1 MDYTDSQRVN
11 NVQLAKNV
19 KIVEPNVTI
28 IYACPVILEG
38 TERISPV
45 FVTPK
50 VLNVGE
56 GDILCSPQAGGIM
69 HKIVTEYTDG
79 MHYFQFNI
87 LFLLCINPDL
97 KMKVSPNTFNTHSKM
112 NS

>member
-19 KIVEPNVTI
+19 KIVEPNSTI

-38 TERISPV
+38 AKRISPV

-56 GDILCSPQAGGIM
+56 GDIVQSSSGWDHAQNSHRIHGWYAL
-69 HKIVTEYTDG
+69 T
-79 MHYFQFNI
+79 
-87 LFLLCINPDL
+87 CIA
-97 KMKVSPNTFNTHSKM
+97 
-112 NS
+112 

>member
-1 MDYTDSQRVN
+1 MDYTDFQRVN

-28 IYACPVILEG
+28 IYACPVILGG

-50 VLNVGE
+50 VLSVGE

-69 HKIVTEYTDG
+69 HKIVKEYTDG
-79 MHYFQFNI
+79 IQYFQFDI
-87 LFLLCINPDL
+87 LFFLLDKSGRKN
-97 KMKVSPNTFNTHSKM
+97 KSVAKYFQYT
-112 NS
+112 

>member
-1 MDYTDSQRVN
+1 MDYTDPQRVN

-19 KIVEPNVTI
+19 KIVEPNSTI

-38 TERISPV
+38 AERISPV
-45 FVTPK
+45 FVSPK

-79 MHYFQFNI
+79 MH
-87 LFLLCINPDL
+87 
-97 KMKVSPNTFNTHSKM
+97 
-112 NS
+112 

>member
-19 KIVEPNVTI
+19 KIVEPNSTI

-38 TERISPV
+38 AERISPV
-45 FVTPK
+45 FVTSK

-79 MHYFQFNI
+79 MHY
-87 LFLLCINPDL
+87 LSLLSVITGVGGRGGHYLDL
-97 KMKVSPNTFNTHSKM
+97 PPIT
-112 NS
+112 

>member
-19 KIVEPNVTI
+19 KIVEPNSTI

-38 TERISPV
+38 AERISPV

-79 MHYFQFNI
+79 MHYLSLLSVITGVRQVII
-87 LFLLCINPDL
+87 LICLQ
-97 KMKVSPNTFNTHSKM
+97 
-112 NS
+112 